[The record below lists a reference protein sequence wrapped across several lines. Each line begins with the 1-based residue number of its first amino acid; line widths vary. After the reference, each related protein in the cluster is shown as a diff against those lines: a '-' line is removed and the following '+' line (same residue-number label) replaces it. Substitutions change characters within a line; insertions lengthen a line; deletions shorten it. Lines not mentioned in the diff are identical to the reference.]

1 VAQVE
6 AGGETARARPDADR
20 ALVAPAVQPGSL
32 RSAVAGRELWIALE
46 VLAILSWVVVRT
58 VFGDRGEAYVVWSI
72 LTAVLAVVSPV
83 SGLVVV
89 AATAPFFEPAT
100 VTAVIGWR
108 TLIVVALALGV
119 GLRLLAGG
127 WRTYPRAPVALAA
140 VGVGVV
146 TLAGVVLSFR
156 RFDEEFATRAAASW
170 LVSVGGA
177 MLVLLAALWVFRE
190 GDRRP
195 LYAGVGAS
203 VVAGVI
209 CLVEYFAPGS
219 VSGSPVA
226 WVGFWKDFGNRIA
239 GVIASPNGVAT
250 LFVMPAAI
258 VVAAALLGSEMPPR
272 LRLVAALAAAPLLL
286 ALVLTLSRAALIAF
300 LIFGVVFAWRIRR
313 ELGIGLLVLGIV
325 GGIVLLPSYLQARS
339 QLAPVEGAVEPGSV
353 LVASDQ
359 YRLRAWGAA
368 SRMFLDDPLKG
379 QGFLSYRR
387 VAPEFGDRVLN
398 SPHNEWLRLFAEEG
412 IAGGLAGIALVGTA
426 LVVLRRASGWL
437 GAGIFAGFLG
447 YVAMA
452 SFNNPFLFI
461 QISIVLFT
469 AVAYGVATVTRARD
483 GPRARSVASA

>member
-1 VAQVE
+1 MAQVE
-6 AGGETARARPDADR
+6 VGGEAERAPRDAGR
-20 ALVAPAVQPGSL
+20 ALGAAAALPESL

-46 VLAILSWVVVRT
+46 VLAIVSWVVVRT
-58 VFGDRGEAYVVWSI
+58 AFGERGEAYVAWSI
-72 LTAVLAVVSPV
+72 LAAVLAVVSPV
-83 SGLVVV
+83 SGLVVL

-100 VTAVIGWR
+100 VTRVIGWR

-119 GLRLLAGG
+119 GVRVLAGG
-127 WRTYPRAPVALAA
+127 WRTYPRAPVAFAA
-140 VGVGVV
+140 VAVGVV
-146 TLAGVVLSFR
+146 TLAGVVLSLR
-156 RFDEEFATRAAASW
+156 RFDEEFATNAAGNW
-170 LVSVGGA
+170 LVSIGGA

-195 LYAGVGAS
+195 LYVAVGAS
-203 VVAGVI
+203 VVAAIV

-219 VSGSPVA
+219 IAGSPIE

-258 VVAAALLGSEMPPR
+258 LVAAVLLASDTR
-272 LRLVAALAAAPLLL
+272 LRLWAAVGAAPLIL

-313 ELGIGLLVLGIV
+313 ELGMGLLVV
-325 GGIVLLPSYLQARS
+325 GLVAGIVLLPSYLQARS
-339 QLAPVEGAVEPGSV
+339 QLAPVDGAVTPGSV

-359 YRLRAWGAA
+359 TRFRAWAA
-368 SRMFLDDPLKG
+368 AAAMFRDDPLKG

-387 VAPEFGDRVLN
+387 IAPEFGDRILN

-412 IAGGLAGIALVGTA
+412 IAGGLAGIALVGAA
-426 LVVLRRASGWL
+426 LVVLRRAPGWL
-437 GAGIFAGFLG
+437 GAGIFAGFLS
-447 YVAMA
+447 YVVMA

-461 QISIVLFT
+461 QISIVVFT
-469 AVAYGVATVTRARD
+469 AVAHGVATVTRPRD
-483 GPRARSVASA
+483 GPQVAPSATTA